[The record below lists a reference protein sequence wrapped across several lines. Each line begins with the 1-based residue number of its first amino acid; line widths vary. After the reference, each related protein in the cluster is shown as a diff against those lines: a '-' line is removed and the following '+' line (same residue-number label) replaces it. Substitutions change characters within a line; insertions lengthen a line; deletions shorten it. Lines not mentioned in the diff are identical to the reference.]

1 VVSDQPGRP
10 RGFLLDTN
18 VIVAALAEER
28 AVLEKVEGA
37 EGSLFVPATALGE
50 LHFGARKSARV
61 EQNLRRIEGFAAR
74 AQVLP
79 CDEET
84 ARLYGQ
90 AKDGLRRRGRPIPEN
105 DVWIAAVALQHG
117 LALISRD
124 SHFEYVEGLRLER
137 W

>member
-1 VVSDQPGRP
+1 MVGTP

-18 VIVAALAEER
+18 AIVAALGRER
-28 AVLEKVEGA
+28 AILARIEGA
-37 EGSLFVPATALGE
+37 AGALYVPAIALGE

-61 EQNLRRIEGFAAR
+61 GENLRKIEGFAAR

-84 ARLYGQ
+84 ARLYGEI
-90 AKDGLRRRGRPIPEN
+90 KDSLRRRGRPIPEN
-105 DVWIAAVALQHG
+105 DLWIAAVALQHG
-117 LALISRD
+117 LALVSRD
-124 SHFEYVEGLRLER
+124 AHFEHVEDLRLER